1 MNTKWVE
8 NKEAWRKS
16 SSSENS
22 CRTVVS
28 CINFFPNYLWTTPAL
43 CAYCNIVCLWS
54 FSFAN
59 KHQKQHMRK
68 AVYFHGPKRSC
79 VSDSEGSWSLCLWTD
94 PQPVSTFTMALLLF
108 GKVGF
113 DELILACDCRYMTT
127 SRTCWPIPRS
137 FINRIP
143 SLTSAIHVISASP
156 THHTCLNTTVYTLE
170 SSLSSVRYVNG
181 DLFNKSTY
189 SSTWGIILVSV
200 TWHKR
205 LWWKILVL
213 NLDIGIPPVDGS
225 GVCIFL
231 MKMKVRFCVLLLCR
245 LTLRKEIER

>member
-1 MNTKWVE
+1 MVHVGTANYELKVRKPE
-8 NKEAWRKS
+8 ILNIVKELTIRKLGGNLLV
-16 SSSENS
+16 SENS
-22 CRTVVS
+22 CS
-28 CINFFPNYLWTTPAL
+28 SSINFFFQIMNYLWTTPSL
-43 CAYCNIVCLWS
+43 CAYSNIVCLWS

-68 AVYFHGPKRSC
+68 AVYSHGPKCSSVIIAKTVFLFAC
-79 VSDSEGSWSLCLWTD
+79 EPIPNQLV
-94 PQPVSTFTMALLLF
+94 ALLLF
-108 GKVGF
+108 ARVGF
-113 DELILACDCRYMTT
+113 AEPATLDELILACDCRCMTT

-189 SSTWGIILVSV
+189 SSTWGIILVNV
-200 TWHKR
+200 TWYKPR
-205 LWWKILVL
+205 LWWK
-213 NLDIGIPPVDGS
+213 NIGILS
-225 GVCIFL
+225 N
-231 MKMKVRFCVLLLCR
+231 
-245 LTLRKEIER
+245 